1 MARASLRSAKEIL
14 HLLEQALKEHR
25 LYGSEH
31 PRALAISD
39 RLWTNIAAHISN
51 FKSLVYDFE
60 DGQVFFDGVLLT
72 DECVLCQEVINTI
85 ERGQGNRLSLD
96 SDFSAE
102 ELDRFL
108 ELLAGQP
115 VDEPDTAA
123 VRPTLGASIREA
135 GVKGVTVKR
144 MSRRMTKKQTTKRSA
159 GYREALYLRY
169 ERAIGDLSNIFDACV
184 GGTSIDPSRAW
195 RTAQWIAT
203 ISQKDPEGAVALT
216 AVRNHDEY
224 LCHHSVN
231 VALFSTALGS
241 ACGLSESDLQEL
253 AFSALLHDIGK
264 ALVPRELL
272 RKSGALSTE
281 EWAIISLHPEDG
293 AKLIIERLGE
303 NHAALVVAFEHHIGF
318 DHSGYPE
325 VPAGLL
331 QHPFSRLVQIADV
344 YDGLTA
350 DRSYRRAKR
359 PSEAVTLMLGELEHS
374 FDPTFVRL
382 FFRLIGIYPIGSI
395 VLLSTGATAL
405 VRGVDPADPS
415 KPLLKLIDDQDS
427 SSTSTLDPKDLRIIE
442 VKEGATAPIDLPHA
456 LSHD

>member
-1 MARASLRSAKEIL
+1 MDKASLRSAKEIL
-14 HLLEQALKEHR
+14 HLLEQALKEHQ
-25 LYGSEH
+25 LYGSSH
-31 PRALAISD
+31 PRALAISG
-39 RLWTNIAAHISN
+39 RLWTSIATHISN
-51 FKSLVYDFE
+51 FKSLAYDFE
-60 DGQVFFDGVLLT
+60 DGQVFFDGVLLA
-72 DECVLCQEVINTI
+72 DECVLCREVISTI
-85 ERGQGNRLSLD
+85 ERGRGNRLTLD
-96 SDFSAE
+96 ADFSAE

-108 ELLAGQP
+108 ELLVEQP
-115 VDEPDTAA
+115 ADEPDATDAH
-123 VRPTLGASIREA
+123 PNLGASIREA
-135 GVKGVTVKR
+135 SVKGVAIKR
-144 MSRRMTKKQTTKRSA
+144 MSRRMTKKQSTKRSA

-169 ERAIGDLSNIFDACV
+169 ERAIGDLSNVFDACV
-184 GGTSIDPSRAW
+184 LRTPIDPGRAW

-203 ISQKDPEGAVALT
+203 VCQEDPEGAVALT

-224 LCHHSVN
+224 LCHHSIN

-272 RKSGALSTE
+272 RKTGALSTE
-281 EWAIISLHPEDG
+281 EWKKISLHPEDG
-293 AKLIIERLGE
+293 ARLIVERLGE
-303 NHAALVVAFEHHIGF
+303 NQAALVVAFEHHIGF
-318 DHSGYPE
+318 DHSGYPQ
-325 VPAGLL
+325 VPTELL

-344 YDGLTA
+344 YDGMTA

-395 VLLSTGATAL
+395 VQLNTGATAL
-405 VRGVDPADPS
+405 VRGVDPTDPT
-415 KPLLKLIDDQDS
+415 KPHIKLIDGQGSEMTD
-427 SSTSTLDPKDLRIIE
+427 TSDLKDPQIVE
-442 VKEGATAPIDLPHA
+442 VKEGATALIDLPHA